1 MPDVIFYA
9 ANGSLTQHHV
19 QAVASSPKRHVEHER
34 YWAPASIGR
43 SSGDSTFS
51 VTFQKEEE
59 ELMDL
64 IGNHASQDIFKDSF
78 YCNWWQQGI

>member
-1 MPDVIFYA
+1 MSEVIFST

-19 QAVASSPKRHVEHER
+19 QAVASSPKQHVEHER

-43 SSGDSTFS
+43 SNGDSTFS
-51 VTFQKEEE
+51 VTFQEEE

-64 IGNHASQDIFKDSF
+64 IGNHASQDLLKESF